1 METFTGFEYLLI
13 ECANHFGMD
22 KKLFADRINWTRTNL
37 AVVETLAAQADDQPR
52 FRKVTMAIRKA
63 QQGIPSGHLVGFDA
77 CCSGMQIMSAITGC
91 MDGARA
97 TGLIDQ
103 NVRADAYTIVTDTMI
118 KILGVDMSVSRQDAK
133 DSVMT
138 SLYGSKKEPK
148 RIFGEDTPELNA
160 FYEAMSVVCPGAWG
174 LLQELLES
182 WQPFAL
188 VHEWKLPD
196 GYDARVKV
204 MTKVEARIEVDELD
218 HATFTYQWKENT
230 GKEKGLS
237 NVANVIHSIDAYVLR
252 SLVRRCNYDKQAV
265 WGAIGSVGLALQERR
280 AGKLHTKE
288 KAELSETAAYYR
300 DQYDRSG
307 MPDVVIA
314 QYLTAPDNAR
324 GLSTAHLEALL
335 PILDGMY
342 RYVPF
347 EIVSVHDEFQCHA
360 NNMNH
365 LRQQYNNIL
374 ADLADSNIIGDIL
387 GQIHGCAGTYTKL
400 SNNLSSYIR
409 KANYALS

>member
-1 METFTGFEYLLI
+1 METFTGYQYLLI
-13 ECANHFGMD
+13 EAANHFGLD
-22 KKLFADRINWTRTNL
+22 KLTYSKRLDWAHSNLDRLEGIFD
-37 AVVETLAAQADDQPR
+37 QADDQPR

-63 QQGIPSGHLVGFDA
+63 QQGIPTGHLVGFDA

-103 NVRADAYTIVTDTMI
+103 DVRADAYTIVTDTMI
-118 KILGVDMSVSRQDAK
+118 KILGMDMSVSRQDAK

-148 RIFGEDTPELNA
+148 RIFGEDTSELNA
-160 FYEAMSVVCPGAWG
+160 FYEAMSVVCPGAWE
-174 LLQELLES
+174 LLQELLDS

-188 VHEWKLPD
+188 VHEWEMPD

-252 SLVRRCNYDKQAV
+252 SLVRRCNYSPAIVEYAYELINERLYELASDKV
-265 WGAIGSVGLALQERR
+265 VQEYPLDTDN
-280 AGKLHTKE
+280 KT
-288 KAELSETAAYYR
+288 SYYVE
-300 DQYDRSG
+300 QFARSG
-307 MPDVVIA
+307 MPDAVILPFLNSHSIS
-314 QYLTAPDNAR
+314 YLTEE
-324 GLSTAHLEALL
+324 HLRLL
-335 PILDGMY
+335 WSLCREMLKY
-342 RYVPF
+342 QPF

-365 LRQQYNNIL
+365 LRQQYNHIL

-387 GQIHGCAGTYTKL
+387 GQIHGCVGTYTKL
-400 SNNLSSYIR
+400 SNNLSGYIR
-409 KANYALS
+409 NANYALS